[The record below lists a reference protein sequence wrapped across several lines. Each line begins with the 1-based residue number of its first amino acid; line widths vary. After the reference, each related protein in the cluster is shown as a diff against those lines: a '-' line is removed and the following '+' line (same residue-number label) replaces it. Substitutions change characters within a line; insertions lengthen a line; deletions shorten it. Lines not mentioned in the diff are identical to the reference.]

1 MKFWA
6 VLLLLKSMDAIINK
20 ERWSAVVFLSDNWLQ
35 LKKYI
40 SECSSINSLYWIS
53 MNKLT

>member
-20 ERWSAVVFLSDNWLQ
+20 ERWNAVVFLSDNWLQ
-35 LKKYI
+35 LKKDI